1 MSKYFIEYTKHKLF
15 MCCDCM
21 CCYINV
27 VLREYDGA
35 YVFIQFVCPRKT
47 MYYGIQQVIELQNK
61 DSLFYKLIDICID
74 K

>member
-1 MSKYFIEYTKHKLF
+1 
-15 MCCDCM
+15 M
-21 CCYINV
+21 CCYINL

-35 YVFIQFVCPRKT
+35 YVFIQFVYPRKT

-61 DSLFYKLIDICID
+61 DSLLYKLIDICID